1 MIRFAITAGA
11 LLAGLSVALGAFGAH
26 ALADTVSA
34 QRLDT
39 WQTAAKYLMY
49 HGQALIL
56 VGILAQVFKQP
67 LKWTAILLFSGACIF
82 SSSLFL
88 LVITDTPWLGA
99 IAPIG
104 GFLMISGWV
113 SLFIVSVNQL
123 FLGVGR

>member
-82 SSSLFL
+82 SSSLFAFATYYL
-88 LVITDTPWLGA
+88 LHNKAKPTP
-99 IAPIG
+99 
-104 GFLMISGWV
+104 S
-113 SLFIVSVNQL
+113 SLFLKPTKPIPTNSTI
-123 FLGVGR
+123 